1 MTSRRNRLAALGLGT
16 VLTLGVGV
24 PAFAQSTST
33 TASTVASSTAGTT
46 QKVRPT
52 QAEREAARTA
62 RETEF
67 AARLGISVAKITEA
81 NKAQAKADVDKA
93 LAAGTINAAQAS
105 AYKTLIDN
113 DTDGRGGM
121 RLPHGAK
128 STTATAPTE
137 AERDA
142 ARTARL
148 TEYVARLGVTVDAY
162 TKAQKDQAKADV
174 DKAVTAGRLTAA
186 QATVAK
192 ANIDAA
198 TGFGGKGGFGGD
210 FDGPGG
216 RGGHG
221 GRGGRGGHDR
231 GGDGGSRDGVAPVAG
246 ATTQA

>member
-1 MTSRRNRLAALGLGT
+1 MTSRRNRLAALGVGT
-16 VLTLGVGV
+16 VLTLGIGV

-33 TASTVASSTAGTT
+33 STTATVAASSTASTT
-46 QKVRPT
+46 TKVRPT
-52 QAEREAARTA
+52 KAERDAAQLA
-62 RETEF
+62 RQTEV

-81 NKAQAKADVDKA
+81 NKAQAKAEVDKA

-113 DTDGRGGM
+113 DTDGRSGV
-121 RLPHGAK
+121 RLPHVE
-128 STTATAPTE
+128 SATEPTQ

-148 TEYVARLGVTVDAY
+148 TEYVGRLGVTVDAY

-186 QATVAK
+186 QAAEMKTR
-192 ANIDAA
+192 IDSS
-198 TGFGGKGGFGGD
+198 TGIGGRDGFGGKGGFGGP
-210 FDGPGG
+210 DGFGGKGG

-221 GRGGRGGHDR
+221 GGPDGGGGGRGGF
-231 GGDGGSRDGVAPVAG
+231 
-246 ATTQA
+246 